1 MSFKLLP
8 ICYQI
13 LSMETNGKTHTG
25 FKTSSCLFF
34 LFAADKIF
42 QMPPIHI
49 TCFKDQPKN
58 HPQQESGIHPQRAQ
72 SRDAWASSGSQELR
86 GTTPAA
92 APPHHLLLALPGDHQ
107 DKSLILSGRAQSE
120 TVTAR
125 KEHGKNQWHLTRCGH
140 SLKKPICP
148 SAQSTVFKHGSSLT

>member
-1 MSFKLLP
+1 MSFKLLRL
-8 ICYQI
+8 CYQI
-13 LSMETNGKTHTG
+13 LPTETNGKTHTDKQLLVC
-25 FKTSSCLFF
+25 FWFCFFVFVFF

-49 TCFKDQPKN
+49 TCFKDQPKK

-72 SRDAWASSGSQELR
+72 SRDAWASSGSQELC

-107 DKSLILSGRAQSE
+107 DKSFILSGRAQSE
-120 TVTAR
+120 IVPAR
-125 KEHGKNQWHLTRCGH
+125 KEHRKD
-140 SLKKPICP
+140 
-148 SAQSTVFKHGSSLT
+148 